1 MQISRTINHTGRRS
15 IKRTEVEIELGDA
28 GLGVPKFDANFRLET
43 KKPMPADARL
53 YIEAYHKNTS
63 QRFDFGT
70 AGAPVPPESTALTEI
85 DLSGPTLF
93 RVKVVDEEGHIGRL
107 IASAEGLQAKGDDSE
122 EDRRSLM
129 RVRTTD
135 LGSQTWK
142 LEFDANLMPA
152 LCLNNRIP
160 SAKEQLFQ
168 NPYFQGLV
176 LPSVMR
182 EVLMFVFWNTGDEA
196 VEDSW
201 HKAWLD
207 FANHLAP
214 IDAPDPEETDPLQL
228 LDWIDAAVAKFSEQ
242 WELCDLLL
250 RKMEEE

>member
-1 MQISRTINHTGRRS
+1 MQISRTINHTGRRN
-15 IKRTEVEIELGDA
+15 IKRSEVEIELADA
-28 GLGVPKFDANFRLET
+28 GLGVPKFAANFRFEE
-43 KKPMPADARL
+43 KKPLPVDARL

-70 AGAPVPPESTALTEI
+70 AGAPASPESTALTEI

-93 RVKVVDEEGHIGRL
+93 RIKVVDEGGHVGRL

-122 EDRRSLM
+122 EDRKSLM
-129 RVRTTD
+129 RVKTTD

-142 LEFDANLMPA
+142 LEFDNNVMPA

-176 LPSVMR
+176 LPAVMR
-182 EVLMFVFWNTGDEA
+182 EVLMFVFWNIESEA
-196 VEDSW
+196 DEDSW
-201 HKAWLD
+201 QKAWLD

-214 IDAPDPEETDPLQL
+214 VDPPDADEADPVQL
-228 LDWIDAAVAKFSEQ
+228 LDWVDATVAKFSEE
-242 WELCDLLL
+242 WNLCDLLL